1 MSYNDCL
8 STYLINANGSVA
20 LCFED
25 SKFVQQSLEFA
36 TCVMKFTVVQV
47 ILFIFFLAT
56 SVDNVTCLLTV
67 LFVQLLPVALS
78 HQAVVSVCA

>member
-1 MSYNDCL
+1 MD
-8 STYLINANGSVA
+8 
-20 LCFED
+20 LCYEG

-47 ILFIFFLAT
+47 IFFFLVT
-56 SVDNVTCLLTV
+56 SVDNVTCLVTV

-78 HQAVVSVCA
+78 HQAVVFVCA

>member
-1 MSYNDCL
+1 MD
-8 STYLINANGSVA
+8 
-20 LCFED
+20 LCYEG

-47 ILFIFFLAT
+47 IFFFLVT
-56 SVDNVTCLLTV
+56 SVDNVTCLVTV

>member
-1 MSYNDCL
+1 MD
-8 STYLINANGSVA
+8 
-20 LCFED
+20 LCYEG

-47 ILFIFFLAT
+47 IFFFLVT
-56 SVDNVTCLLTV
+56 SVDNVTCLVTV
-67 LFVQLLPVALS
+67 LFVHLLPVALS

>member
-20 LCFED
+20 LFYED

-47 ILFIFFLAT
+47 ILFIFLVT
-56 SVDNVTCLLTV
+56 SVDNVTCLVTV
-67 LFVQLLPVALS
+67 LFVHLLPVALS
-78 HQAVVSVCA
+78 HQAVVFVCA